1 MKIEKIGEGEPE
13 YAVVACVHG
22 DEKSGWE
29 AIQKL
34 KKAEYQIKKPLKLV
48 MANEKAFEKDQR
60 FVDVDM
66 NRVFPGDTESDRYEE
81 RIAAQLLEEVGDLKI
96 IDLHSTASEDAPFA
110 IVEYPSETQLEM
122 LRSLDLENVADMTHL
137 GAKNPELEFVAVE
150 VSEKSEDPGEDA
162 FDILRNFLAAEGVI
176 EAEYSKSQP
185 EIFEVYETEEGAG
198 FEFTAQNFRKV
209 AEGEVFARKEGEKKV
224 AKEDFYP
231 VLMSTTGYEDMIG
244 FKAEKKET

>member
-1 MKIEKIGEGEPE
+1 MKTEVLGEGEPE
-13 YAVVACVHG
+13 YAVLACVHG
-22 DEKSGWE
+22 DEKSGWK

-34 KKAEYQIKKPLKLV
+34 KNSDYEIKKPLKLV
-48 MANEKAFEKDQR
+48 LANEKAFERDQR

-66 NRVFPGDTESDRYEE
+66 NRVFPGDPESDRYEE
-81 RIAAQLLEEVGDLKI
+81 RVAAELLEEVGDLKI

-122 LRSLDLENVADMTHL
+122 LRSLGLEEVADMTHV

-162 FDILRNFLAAEGVI
+162 FEILRNFLAAEGVI

-198 FEFTAQNFRKV
+198 FEFTAENFSKV
-209 AEGEVFARKEGEKKV
+209 VEGEVFAEKEDEKKV
-224 AKEDFYP
+224 AEEDFYP
-231 VLMSTTGYEDMIG
+231 VLMSNDGYENMVG
-244 FKAEKKET
+244 FKSEKKQT

>member
-1 MKIEKIGEGEPE
+1 MKTEVLGEGEPE
-13 YAVVACVHG
+13 YAVLACVHG
-22 DEKSGWE
+22 DEKSGWK

-34 KKAEYQIKKPLKLV
+34 KNSDYEIKKPLKLV
-48 MANEKAFEKDQR
+48 LANEKAFERDQR

-66 NRVFPGDTESDRYEE
+66 NRVFPGDPESDRYEE
-81 RIAAQLLEEVGDLKI
+81 RVAAELLEEVGDLKI
-96 IDLHSTASEDAPFA
+96 KDAPFA

-122 LRSLDLENVADMTHL
+122 LRSLGLEEVADMTHV

-162 FDILRNFLAAEGVI
+162 FEILRNFLAAEGVI

-198 FEFTAQNFRKV
+198 FEFTAENFSKV
-209 AEGEVFARKEGEKKV
+209 VEGEVFAEKEDEKKV
-224 AKEDFYP
+224 AEEDFYP